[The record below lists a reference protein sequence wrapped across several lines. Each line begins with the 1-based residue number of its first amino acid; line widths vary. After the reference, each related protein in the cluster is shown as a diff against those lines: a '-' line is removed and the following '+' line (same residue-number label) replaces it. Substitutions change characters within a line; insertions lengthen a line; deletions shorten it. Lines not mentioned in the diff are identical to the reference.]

1 MAKTLRSPVRYYG
14 GKAGMI
20 PELLSLF
27 PPEDSYDTFIEG
39 FGGGGSLTLAVPRT
53 GKMEYY
59 NDLGE
64 NIHSLYKVIADKELF
79 SQLKDR
85 LDLTLYSE
93 QLHNEYKEKLK
104 EKNLSIV
111 DRAFYYF
118 YVNRSS
124 FNGTGAFTLK
134 TAIRRKMGKN
144 VSDYLST
151 IDLLPEIHDRLSSVC
166 ICNKDIFEILEKFNT
181 SNVFMYLDPP
191 YVPTTRVALNSYEH
205 EMSVEEHVKLAN
217 ILAKTESK
225 ILLSGY
231 DNEIYRKLLEPKFKR
246 RETVSPLA
254 KSGKVEVLWWNYE
267 EKSEN

>member
-14 GKAGMI
+14 GKAGMV

-27 PPEDSYDTFIEG
+27 PPQDSYDTFIEG
-39 FGGGGSLTLAVPRT
+39 FGGGGSLTLACPRT
-53 GKMEYY
+53 NKMEFY

-93 QLHNEYKEKLK
+93 RTREECKERLK
-104 EKNLSIV
+104 EKDLPIV
-111 DRAFYYF
+111 DRAFCYF

-134 TAIRRKMGKN
+134 TAVRRKMSKH

-166 ICNKDIFEILEKFNT
+166 ICNKDIFELLEKFNAP
-181 SNVFMYLDPP
+181 NVFMYLDPP
-191 YVPTTRVALNSYEH
+191 YVPSTRVALNCYEH
-205 EMSVEEHVKLAN
+205 EMSVDDHVRFAEM
-217 ILAKTESK
+217 LAKSNAK

-231 DNEIYRKLLEPKFKR
+231 DNEIYRNALEPKFKR

-267 EKSEN
+267 LT